1 LVNET
6 FTPSAGGVLHRGQ
19 SGPYGKSMAQ
29 DLTPAQA
36 DKMNRDRSRVERDFW
51 QKLKA
56 TARKIP
62 FVDDLVSV
70 YYCALDPATPRYVKY
85 TLYGALAYFIMPFD
99 FVTDFMPLLGFG
111 DDAAVLYAAI
121 RAVTPHIKP
130 EHRVRA
136 KEALDRMLQSSVS

>member
-6 FTPSAGGVLHRGQ
+6 FIPSAEGVLHRGQ
-19 SGPYGKSMAQ
+19 GGPYGNPMAQ
-29 DLTPAQA
+29 DLTPAEA
-36 DKMNRDRSRVERDFW
+36 DKMNRDRNRVERDFW

-70 YYCALDPATPRYVKY
+70 YYCALDPATPRHVKY
-85 TLYGALAYFIMPFD
+85 ILFGALAYFIMPFD
-99 FVTDFMPLLGFG
+99 LVTDFMPLLGFG

-136 KEALDRMLQSSVS
+136 KEALDKVLQSSVS

>member
-1 LVNET
+1 
-6 FTPSAGGVLHRGQ
+6 
-19 SGPYGKSMAQ
+19 MAQ
-29 DLTPAQA
+29 DLTPAEA
-36 DKMNRDRSRVERDFW
+36 DKMNRDRNRVER
-51 QKLKA
+51 A

-70 YYCALDPATPRYVKY
+70 YYCALDPATPRHVKY
-85 TLYGALAYFIMPFD
+85 ILFGALAYFIMPFD
-99 FVTDFMPLLGFG
+99 LVTDFMPLLGFG

-136 KEALDRMLQSSVS
+136 KEALDKVLQSSVS

>member
-1 LVNET
+1 
-6 FTPSAGGVLHRGQ
+6 
-19 SGPYGKSMAQ
+19 MAQ